1 MQWWRNGN
9 LQTTFITFLHTT
21 PVRSHAEYP
30 WVLGR
35 HNMVRIIEG
44 VSNWQQLAATGTR
57 PLAHLTPLPALL
69 MSQIPS
75 NISALMVAKYINLPQ
90 VKDTNN
96 KRCVETRMEKLTKS
110 KCRHYTY
117 SEMWLR
123 EGNRHNNTHWQ
134 ETIEM
139 FKNCFLWPIL
149 SKKLGLFQVGMQ
161 QFSSWR
167 QLVRTI
173 FLHMVLFSSRSWQL
187 LSPRIP

>member
-1 MQWWRNGN
+1 MAD
-9 LQTTFITFLHTT
+9 LSTTGHLAVTQCNA
-21 PVRSHAEYP
+21 RMAEPELANNFYNFFAHNP
-30 WVLGR
+30 CPIPRRISLAR

-110 KCRHYTY
+110 KCRVDITPTVKCDSVRAIVIITQTDRKPLKCLKIVFCDQFCPKSWDY
-117 SEMWLR
+117 SRWACNNSAP
-123 EGNRHNNTHWQ
+123 EGNW
-134 ETIEM
+134 
-139 FKNCFLWPIL
+139 
-149 SKKLGLFQVGMQ
+149 
-161 QFSSWR
+161 
-167 QLVRTI
+167 
-173 FLHMVLFSSRSWQL
+173 
-187 LSPRIP
+187 

>member
-1 MQWWRNGN
+1 M
-9 LQTTFITFLHTT
+9 QTTFITFLHTT

-96 KRCVETRMEKLTKS
+96 KRLVETRDPTEDG
-110 KCRHYTY
+110 
-117 SEMWLR
+117 EF
-123 EGNRHNNTHWQ
+123 N
-134 ETIEM
+134 
-139 FKNCFLWPIL
+139 
-149 SKKLGLFQVGMQ
+149 
-161 QFSSWR
+161 
-167 QLVRTI
+167 
-173 FLHMVLFSSRSWQL
+173 
-187 LSPRIP
+187 